1 MTKYNLNYSI
11 TCQHKRSHG
20 YPKADTLF
28 NIYACS
34 LDIGHEGEHGSG
46 WGVWENDGPNPDILD
61 LGSVPLYLVGGAV
74 RDHLRGVKSNDWD
87 FAVEAESFDQMRQ
100 WIVANDFEIFVES
113 PKYFTIRARAPKDSF
128 TFGGM
133 DLTGSAFDFTLC
145 RKERDYTDGRHPDHV
160 EPGTLLDDLSRR
172 DFTMNA
178 VAIAEDGI
186 YIDPFGG
193 REDITNSEIRCVG
206 SLQRLEEDGLR
217 IMRALRFVVQ
227 LGFGL
232 DPEIDAYLQTPEAVR
247 ALTYIS
253 EDRVRQELAKMLKED
268 SMSAIILLHKYFQI
282 ADHILNDRKIWLE
295 PTTAKR

>member
-1 MTKYNLNYSI
+1 MEYVN
-11 TCQHKRSHG
+11 
-20 YPKADTLF
+20 
-28 NIYACS
+28 
-34 LDIGHEGEHGSG
+34 
-46 WGVWENDGPNPDILD
+46 
-61 LGSVPLYLVGGAV
+61 LYLVGGAV
-74 RDHLRGVKSNDWD
+74 RDLIRGVKSKDWD

-100 WIVANDFEIFVES
+100 WLVANDFEIFLET
-113 PKYFTIRARAPKDSF
+113 PKYFTIRARAPKDSY

-133 DLTGSAFDFTLC
+133 DLAGATFDFTLC
-145 RKERDYTDGRHPDHV
+145 RKERNYTDGRHPDHV
-160 EPGTLLDDLSRR
+160 EVGTLLDDLSRR

-178 VAIAEDGI
+178 IAIGSDGT

-193 REDITNSEIRCVG
+193 REDITNNEIVCVG

-217 IMRALRFVVQ
+217 IMRALRFVIQ
-227 LGFGL
+227 LGFVL

-268 SMSAIILLHKYFQI
+268 SMSSIILIHKYFMI
-282 ADHILNDRKIWLE
+282 CDHIFNDREIWLE